1 MSGKYS
7 SYQEFQFITEA
18 FRRFS
23 EATPAQEKKDSL
35 KGFGSQAASQ
45 GDQAKASRQRAQD
58 IQSGEKLGDVDNK
71 ERAMLLQVQNILTKV
86 AEEEDLLKYR
96 AALEVVLKRLLKATG
111 VDASTP
117 SKE

>member
-7 SYQEFQFITEA
+7 SYQEFQIITEA

-23 EATPAQEKKDSL
+23 EAAPPQKKEDSL
-35 KGFGSQAASQ
+35 KGFGSKTASQ
-45 GDQAKASRQRAQD
+45 GDQAKAARDRAQD

-86 AEEEDLLKYR
+86 AGQEDLLKYR
-96 AALEVVLKRLLKATG
+96 APLEAILKRLLKATG
-111 VDASTP
+111 VDA
-117 SKE
+117 KE

>member
-1 MSGKYS
+1 MSDKYS
-7 SYQEFQFITEA
+7 SYQEFQLITEA

-23 EATPAQEKKDSL
+23 EAEAAPPQEKKDSL
-35 KGFGSQAASQ
+35 KGFGSQTASQ

-58 IQSGEKLGDVDNK
+58 IQSGDKLGDVDNK

-96 AALEVVLKRLLKATG
+96 TALEAVLKRLLKATG
-111 VDASTP
+111 VDA
-117 SKE
+117 KE